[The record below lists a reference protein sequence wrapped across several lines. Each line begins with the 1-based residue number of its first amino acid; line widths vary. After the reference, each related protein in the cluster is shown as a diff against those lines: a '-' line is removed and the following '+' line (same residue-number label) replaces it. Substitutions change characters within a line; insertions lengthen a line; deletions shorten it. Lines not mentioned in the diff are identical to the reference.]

1 MIFEGMVESHTELRD
16 SFFCIWKDIYALK
29 TADNISAHRGKC
41 VKMITGV

>member
-1 MIFEGMVESHTELRD
+1 MISEIIAKLHMELQYR
-16 SFFCIWKDIYALK
+16 FFCIWKDIYALK